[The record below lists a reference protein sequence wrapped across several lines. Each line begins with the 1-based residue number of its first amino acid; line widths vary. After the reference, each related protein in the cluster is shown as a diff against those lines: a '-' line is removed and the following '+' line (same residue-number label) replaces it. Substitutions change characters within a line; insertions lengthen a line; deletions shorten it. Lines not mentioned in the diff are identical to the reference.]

1 MPHRYLRF
9 QAADGQRLRDGFDR
23 VRAQMAVPAEFPPE
37 VLAAA
42 DAAASEPVLPN
53 LDRTDIAFVTVDP
66 PGSMDLDQALHI
78 ARRPG
83 GGYRVYYAIA
93 DVGAFVQPGSPIDTE
108 ANARAMTLYLPD
120 ARVPLHPTAL
130 SEGAASLL
138 PGQVRPALLWTLDLD
153 RSGEGVGIDVRRAL
167 VRSRAQLSYEQV
179 QRALDTDTA
188 EEPLTLLRE
197 VGKLRVQREY
207 ERGGISLPL
216 PEQEVVE
223 SKGSYNLV
231 FRAPLAV
238 EGWNAQISLLTG
250 MAAAELML
258 YGEIGLLRTLPTAP
272 EGAIKRLRRVARALQ
287 IEWPP
292 EDSYAEM
299 IRTLDPRL
307 PRHAAML
314 NECTS
319 LLRGAG
325 YTAFAGGV
333 PELATHAAVASEY
346 AHVTAPLRRLADRYT
361 GEVCLALCA
370 GTDVPEW
377 ARVALPALP
386 DRMAKADQHAS
397 QVEAACVDLVEAAV
411 LSGRVGEEFSGVVVD
426 VRERGE
432 GGVVQ
437 LTEPAVRG
445 RVDGQNVPLGKRVEV
460 ELTLADIDSRQVR
473 FALAGKASPAAPGT
487 APAVSRP
494 PASGPPA
501 PSG

>member
-1 MPHRYLRF
+1 MPHRFLRY
-9 QAADGQRLRDGFDR
+9 QAADGQRLRHGFDL
-23 VRAQMAVPAEFPPE
+23 VRAQLSVPTDFPAE
-37 VLAAA
+37 VLA
-42 DAAASEPVLPN
+42 DAETAVREPTLPD
-53 LDRTDIAFVTVDP
+53 LDRTDIAFVTIDP

-83 GGYRVYYAIA
+83 GYRVHYAIA
-93 DVGAFVQPGSPIDTE
+93 DVAAFVRPGSPLDVE
-108 ANARAMTLYLPD
+108 ANARGMTLYLPD
-120 ARVPLHPTAL
+120 ARTPLYPQSL
-130 SEGAASLL
+130 GEGAASLL
-138 PGQVRPALLWTLDLD
+138 PGVTRPALLWTLDLD

-188 EEPLTLLRE
+188 EGPLELLRE
-197 VGKLRVQREY
+197 VGRLREQREA

-216 PEQEVVE
+216 PEQDVVE
-223 SKGSYNLV
+223 TSGSFQLV
-231 FRAPLAV
+231 FRAPLPV

-258 YGEIGLLRTLPTAP
+258 YGEIGLLRTLPAAP
-272 EGAIKRLRRVARALQ
+272 EHAIKRLRRVARALQ
-287 IEWPP
+287 IDWPP

-370 GTDVPEW
+370 GTAVPDW
-377 ARVALPALP
+377 ARVTLPVLP
-386 DRMAKADQHAS
+386 ERMHQADAHAS
-397 QVEAACVDLVEAAV
+397 RVEAACVDLVEAAV
-411 LSGRVGEEFSGVVVD
+411 LADRVGERFSGVVVD
-426 VRERGE
+426 VKERGE

-445 RVDGQNVPLGKRVEV
+445 RVEGR
-460 ELTLADIDSRQVR
+460 
-473 FALAGKASPAAPGT
+473 
-487 APAVSRP
+487 
-494 PASGPPA
+494 
-501 PSG
+501 